1 MGKVIKIIKINLLSL
16 LALPLLLIATACK
29 FISKAFEKLLP
40 IGGMSL
46 LTFGLYL
53 VLKFVKTPDATWLI
67 VLLAIGILAV
77 MALLIFL
84 AILLVRVASEPVK
97 IVVDGL
103 VSFFNLLYSFTY
115 IRYLKLYEICEADYR
130 FISLG
135 GNKYVNGLC
144 CLFFSIVRG
153 LTYAIVF
160 IADISLYL
168 SIGGSAFLVIF
179 TLWRANSRIQTVF
192 GLGIFAYL
200 QKFDM
205 LTLVCG
211 ILYFLSLMTTL
222 VIILLS
228 LGIEWHEWAN
238 ELKMSKDRYTK
249 FVDRLQKKT
258 LSIESKDGGD
268 ASGGYIQ
275 VLNSHIQNLDPLET
289 EINTLLS
296 TRENQILRAL
306 WGEYLRELKSLTD
319 YCSSRKKDMSQAE
332 LQRLIP
338 RIQDLDKQRNRI
350 NEMIGELKETYSN
363 PVKNSFYFA
372 GCNTLEKLDKRYKSL
387 CKTYHPDADSGD
399 EESFKQMQAEYEKLK
414 QTLSA
419 TTK

>member
-1 MGKVIKIIKINLLSL
+1 M
-16 LALPLLLIATACK
+16 
-29 FISKAFEKLLP
+29 
-40 IGGMSL
+40 
-46 LTFGLYL
+46 
-53 VLKFVKTPDATWLI
+53 
-67 VLLAIGILAV
+67 
-77 MALLIFL
+77 
-84 AILLVRVASEPVK
+84 
-97 IVVDGL
+97 
-103 VSFFNLLYSFTY
+103 
-115 IRYLKLYEICEADYR
+115 
-130 FISLG
+130 
-135 GNKYVNGLC
+135 
-144 CLFFSIVRG
+144 
-153 LTYAIVF
+153 
-160 IADISLYL
+160 
-168 SIGGSAFLVIF
+168 VIF

-275 VLNSHIQNLDPLET
+275 VLNSHIQNLDPLEA

-363 PVKNSFYFA
+363 PVKNSFYFT

-399 EESFKQMQAEYEKLK
+399 EESFKQMQAEYEQLK